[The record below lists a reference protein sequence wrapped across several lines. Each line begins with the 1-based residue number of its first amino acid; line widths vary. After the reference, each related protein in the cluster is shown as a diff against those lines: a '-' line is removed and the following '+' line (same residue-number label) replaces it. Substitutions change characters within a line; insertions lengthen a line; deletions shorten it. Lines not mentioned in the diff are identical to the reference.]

1 MINKQNLWFITL
13 FSLIIILGIYYF
25 GIDNDVKSVIN
36 TEYKDNTS
44 KVIEIEE
51 SDILISLEVEKEIEK
66 ETLLEEY
73 QNILLSTEASL
84 QEKSDAYDNIKIL
97 NNSNQEEDKIKK
109 LIKKEFNYNSFVKIT
124 NDNIAIVIVSKDHNK
139 TIANNIIRKV
149 QELYNDT
156 KYITIKFN
164 Q

>member
-97 NNSNQEEDKIKK
+97 NNSNQEEDKIKT